1 MEFCPNEWKGAF
13 SVPFKHPGHPAHLL
27 AGVRKQTERMG
38 MTVERKAVLAG
49 TIAGA
54 AAVVLVAKL
63 VIRQHR
69 FKVACGCL
77 LTCTCNEKKKQIS
90 TTNIT
95 SITAEPTRVTSAPT
109 TKEAPVEVACCSV
122 APEPSAAEVVLVEA
136 AAQAPHSPT
145 SAGKKQPDFEP

>member
-1 MEFCPNEWKGAF
+1 
-13 SVPFKHPGHPAHLL
+13 
-27 AGVRKQTERMG
+27 MG
-38 MTVERKAVLAG
+38 MTLERKAVLAG

>member
-1 MEFCPNEWKGAF
+1 
-13 SVPFKHPGHPAHLL
+13 
-27 AGVRKQTERMG
+27 MG
-38 MTVERKAVLAG
+38 MTLERKAVLAG

-77 LTCTCNEKKKQIS
+77 LTCTCNDKKKQIS

-95 SITAEPTRVTSAPT
+95 SITAEPTRVTWRRPT
-109 TKEAPVEVACCSV
+109 TDEVPVVCCSV

-136 AAQAPHSPT
+136 AAQSPHSPT

>member
-1 MEFCPNEWKGAF
+1 
-13 SVPFKHPGHPAHLL
+13 
-27 AGVRKQTERMG
+27 MG

-77 LTCTCNEKKKQIS
+77 LTCTCNDKKKQIS

-95 SITAEPTRVTSAPT
+95 SITAEPTRVTWRRPT
-109 TKEAPVEVACCSV
+109 TDEVPVVCCSV

-136 AAQAPHSPT
+136 AAQSPHSPT